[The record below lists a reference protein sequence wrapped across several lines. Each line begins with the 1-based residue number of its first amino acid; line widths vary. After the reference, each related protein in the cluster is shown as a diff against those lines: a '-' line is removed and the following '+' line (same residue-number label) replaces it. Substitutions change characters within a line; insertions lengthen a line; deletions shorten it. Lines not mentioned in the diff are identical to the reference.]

1 MMDVEKY
8 NLTWNEYPD
17 HLRALMHDLM
27 VSEDFADVTLVT
39 DDKKKL
45 RAHRHVLS
53 ACSPVFKEIL
63 QIEKQN
69 NHPFMYLRGIQYSE
83 IEPILQFMYLGE
95 AKLYEERLNEFLS
108 AARDLE
114 IKELYK
120 SVKTNQA
127 LDKTTLKLE
136 ENANFTSENDDDN
149 IGISLEEDDNVW
161 SNDSMQKTGKPIS
174 LLQCTQCDKTF
185 SGRPG
190 LWLHTKSV
198 HEGVK
203 YPCSQCD
210 YQARRQLQ
218 LTEHIQSK
226 HEGFMYGCNQC
237 DKQFIKQRDVTR
249 HIKSKHEGIRYACKQ
264 CDKHYVDQ
272 PKLNRHIQTIHECP
286 KYE

>member
-1 MMDVEKY
+1 MDVEKY
-8 NLTWNEYPD
+8 NLTWNDYPD
-17 HLRALMHDLM
+17 HLRGLMHDLM

-39 DDKKKL
+39 DDKKKV
-45 RAHRHVLS
+45 RAHRLVLS

-120 SVKTNQA
+120 RVKTNQA

-136 ENANFTSENDDDN
+136 EDANFTSENDDDN
-149 IGISLEEDDNVW
+149 IGISLEEDDNVG

-198 HEGVK
+198 HEGLK

-237 DKQFIKQRDVTR
+237 DKQFIKRRDVTR

-272 PKLNRHIQTIHECP
+272 PKLNRHIQTIHECL
-286 KYE
+286 KHE

>member
-1 MMDVEKY
+1 MDVEKY
-8 NLTWNEYPD
+8 NLTWTDFPD
-17 HLRALMHDLM
+17 HLRALMRDLM

-39 DDKKKL
+39 DDKKKV

-120 SVKTNQA
+120 RVKTNQA
-127 LDKTTLKLE
+127 HDKTTQKLE
-136 ENANFTSENDDDN
+136 EDSNFTSENDDDN
-149 IGISLEEDDNVW
+149 ISLEEADNVG
-161 SNDSMQKTGKPIS
+161 SNDSMQQTGKPIS
-174 LLQCTQCDKTF
+174 RLQCTQCDKTF
-185 SGRPG
+185 SGKPG

-210 YQARRQLQ
+210 FQAKRQLQ

-226 HEGFMYGCNQC
+226 HEGVMYGCNQC
-237 DKQFIKQRDVTR
+237 DKQYIKQRDVTR
-249 HIKSKHEGIRYACKQ
+249 HIKYKHKGIRYACKQ
-264 CDKHYVDQ
+264 CDKLYSDQ
-272 PKLNRHIQTIHECP
+272 PKLNRHIQTIHECS

>member
-1 MMDVEKY
+1 MDVEKY
-8 NLTWNEYPD
+8 NLTWTDYPD
-17 HLRALMHDLM
+17 HLRALMRDLM

-39 DDKKKL
+39 DDKKKV

-120 SVKTNQA
+120 RVKTNQA
-127 LDKTTLKLE
+127 HDKTTQKLE
-136 ENANFTSENDDDN
+136 EDSNFISENDDDN
-149 IGISLEEDDNVW
+149 ISLEEADNVG
-161 SNDSMQKTGKPIS
+161 SNDSMQQTGKPIS
-174 LLQCTQCDKTF
+174 RLQCTQCDKTF
-185 SGRPG
+185 SGKPG

-210 YQARRQLQ
+210 FQAKRQLQ

-226 HEGFMYGCNQC
+226 HEGVMYGCNQC
-237 DKQFIKQRDVTR
+237 DKQYIKQRDVTR
-249 HIKSKHEGIRYACKQ
+249 HIKYKHKGIRYACKQ
-264 CDKHYVDQ
+264 CDKLYSDQ
-272 PKLNRHIQTIHECP
+272 PKLNRHIQTIHECS

>member
-1 MMDVEKY
+1 MGV
-8 NLTWNEYPD
+8 
-17 HLRALMHDLM
+17 HLRGLMHDLM

-39 DDKKKL
+39 DDKKKV

-63 QIEKQN
+63 QMEKQN

-95 AKLYEERLNEFLS
+95 AKLYEERLNEFMS
-108 AARDLE
+108 AVRDLE

-120 SVKTNQA
+120 RVKTNQA
-127 LDKTTLKLE
+127 PDKTTLKLE
-136 ENANFTSENDDDN
+136 EDANFTSENDDDN
-149 IGISLEEDDNVW
+149 IGISLEEDDNVG

-198 HEGVK
+198 HEGLK
-203 YPCSQCD
+203 YSCSQCD
-210 YQARRQLQ
+210 YQAKHQGYLK
-218 LTEHIQSK
+218 THIQSR
-226 HEGFMYGCNQC
+226 HEGVKYACNQC
-237 DKQFIKQRDVTR
+237 DNQYTAQQSLTI
-249 HIKSKHEGIRYACKQ
+249 HIQSKHEGIRYACNH
-264 CDKHYVDQ
+264 CDQQYMFCE
-272 PKLNRHIQTIHECP
+272 LSAW
-286 KYE
+286 

>member
-1 MMDVEKY
+1 MDVEKY
-8 NLTWNEYPD
+8 NLTWNDYPD
-17 HLRALMHDLM
+17 HLRGLMHDLM

-39 DDKKKL
+39 DDKKKV

-108 AARDLE
+108 AARDL
-114 IKELYK
+114 I
-120 SVKTNQA
+120 
-127 LDKTTLKLE
+127 
-136 ENANFTSENDDDN
+136 
-149 IGISLEEDDNVW
+149 
-161 SNDSMQKTGKPIS
+161 
-174 LLQCTQCDKTF
+174 
-185 SGRPG
+185 
-190 LWLHTKSV
+190 
-198 HEGVK
+198 
-203 YPCSQCD
+203 CSKK
-210 YQARRQLQ
+210 
-218 LTEHIQSK
+218 HIQSK

-237 DKQFIKQRDVTR
+237 DKQFIKRRDVTR

-272 PKLNRHIQTIHECP
+272 PKLNRHIQTIHECS
-286 KYE
+286 KHE

>member
-1 MMDVEKY
+1 MDAEKY
-8 NLTWNEYPD
+8 NLTWNDYPD
-17 HLRALMHDLM
+17 HLRTLMHDLM

-39 DDKKKL
+39 DDKKKV

-69 NHPFMYLRGIQYSE
+69 NHPFIYLRGIQYSE
-83 IEPILQFMYLGE
+83 IEQILQFMYLGE

-108 AARDLE
+108 AVRDLE

-120 SVKTNQA
+120 RVKTNQA
-127 LDKTTLKLE
+127 HDKTTQKLE
-136 ENANFTSENDDDN
+136 EDSNFTSENDDYN
-149 IGISLEEDDNVW
+149 IKLEEADNVG
-161 SNDSMQKTGKPIS
+161 SNDSMQQTGKPIS
-174 LLQCTQCDKTF
+174 RLQCTQCDKTF
-185 SGRPG
+185 SGKPG

-210 YQARRQLQ
+210 FQAKRQLQ

-226 HEGFMYGCNQC
+226 HEGVMYGCNQC
-237 DKQFIKQRDVTR
+237 DKQYIKQRDVTR
-249 HIKSKHEGIRYACKQ
+249 HIKYKHKGIRYACKQ
-264 CDKHYVDQ
+264 CDKLYSDQ
-272 PKLNRHIQTIHECP
+272 PKLNRHIQTIHECS

>member
-8 NLTWNEYPD
+8 NLTWNEYQD

-39 DDKKKL
+39 DDKKKV

-63 QIEKQN
+63 QMEKQN

-95 AKLYEERLNEFLS
+95 AKLYEARLNEFMS
-108 AARDLE
+108 AVRDLE

-120 SVKTNQA
+120 RVKTNQA

-136 ENANFTSENDDDN
+136 EYANSTSENDDN
-149 IGISLEEDDNVW
+149 RISLEEADNVG

-210 YQARRQLQ
+210 FQARRQLQ

-226 HEGFMYGCNQC
+226 HEGVMYGCNQC

-249 HIKSKHEGIRYACKQ
+249 HIKSKHEGVRYACKQ

-272 PKLNRHIQTIHECP
+272 PKLNRHIQTIHESSM
-286 KYE
+286 YV